1 MANLRLPLDIAPIT
15 DGLRTIS
22 ETMKVMRDSVAILPQ
37 VAETLEEI
45 HKATRSMADE
55 VHMMRVGVD
64 GLSEEVK
71 GRTPEHIMSRLAE
84 GLPKLWVI
92 QRALD
97 VRLER
102 PAAFGAAGTYR
113 ALPVEG
119 RKASHAV
126 AFARGEWVVTVVPRL
141 VIGLGRDWG
150 DTSVE
155 LPEAPWRNAL
165 TGDEWAAGRLPLA
178 DLLKR
183 FPVAL
188 LVREAPPG

>member
-71 GRTPEHIMSRLAE
+71 GMRVAVEPLVVHLDGVAEKVERLEPRLEDLSLALHPLRRATGKRGRRRLANGQAVEESPE
-84 GLPKLWVI
+84 GLA
-92 QRALD
+92 QTD
-97 VRLER
+97 
-102 PAAFGAAGTYR
+102 
-113 ALPVEG
+113 
-119 RKASHAV
+119 S
-126 AFARGEWVVTVVPRL
+126 GEKVSQSD
-141 VIGLGRDWG
+141 G
-150 DTSVE
+150 S
-155 LPEAPWRNAL
+155 PE
-165 TGDEWAAGRLPLA
+165 E
-178 DLLKR
+178 
-183 FPVAL
+183 
-188 LVREAPPG
+188 